1 MNLFI
6 DTNVYL
12 SFYHL
17 TNDDLE
23 ELHKL
28 AVLVREKRINLLIP
42 EQVIEEFRRNREN
55 KIADSLKR
63 LRLQKLNL
71 QFPQICKDYEEY
83 ALLRQLQKEYENNH
97 AALLK
102 KIAED
107 VGNESLKADTTIQ
120 ELFGLGRIIRT
131 TDQLISR
138 SRNRVDMG
146 NPPGKKGS
154 LGDAV
159 NWEAL
164 LAETIEGEDLF
175 FITDDHDF
183 SSPLDENVFNA
194 YLLEEWARK
203 KRSALIF
210 YTRLSLFF
218 KDHYPEIEL
227 VSDYE
232 KDSLIRDLAHSSS
245 FAETHTVIASLSNY
259 FDFSAAQVNDIIDA
273 TLSNTQV
280 SWIIGDPDVE
290 EFIRQVVSNYEEM
303 IEPYKLSLII
313 DLLEKDRILKEKMNH
328 ILNKTIHE
336 ESNDTR

>member
-28 AVLVREKRINLLIP
+28 AIFVREKRINLLIP
-42 EQVIEEFRRNREN
+42 QQVIEEFRRNREN

-63 LRLQKLNL
+63 LQQQKLNL

-83 ALLRQLQKEYENNH
+83 TLLRNLQKEYDKNH

-102 KIAED
+102 RIAED
-107 VGNESLKADTTIQ
+107 VGSESLKADTTIR
-120 ELFGLGRIIRT
+120 ELFELGNLIRT
-131 TDQLISR
+131 SEQLISR

-154 LGDAV
+154 LGDAI

-164 LAETIEGEDLF
+164 LAEVVEGENLF
-175 FITDDHDF
+175 FITDDHDYC
-183 SSPLDENVFNA
+183 SPLDDNLFDA
-194 YLLEEWARK
+194 YLLEEWTRK
-203 KRSALIF
+203 KKSSLIF
-210 YTRLSLFF
+210 YKRLSLFF
-218 KDHYPEIEL
+218 KDHYPQIEL
-227 VSDYE
+227 ASDYE
-232 KDSLIRDLAHSSS
+232 TDSLIRDLSHSSS
-245 FAETHTVIASLSNY
+245 FAQTHSIIAQLGNY

-273 TLSNTQV
+273 ALSNTQV
-280 SWIIGDPDVE
+280 RWIIGDHDVQ
-290 EFIRQVVSNYEEM
+290 EFIRNVVSNYEEK

-313 DLLEKDRILKEKMNH
+313 DLLEP
-328 ILNKTIHE
+328 
-336 ESNDTR
+336 DTVE